1 MSSRLK
7 DMMQTGHYLCPLYIY
22 VKFLLKALNNADNYE
37 ICKLETALKVNSF
50 IKVKSFDS

>member
-37 ICKLETALKVNSF
+37 ICKLETVLKVNSF
-50 IKVKSFDS
+50 TFII